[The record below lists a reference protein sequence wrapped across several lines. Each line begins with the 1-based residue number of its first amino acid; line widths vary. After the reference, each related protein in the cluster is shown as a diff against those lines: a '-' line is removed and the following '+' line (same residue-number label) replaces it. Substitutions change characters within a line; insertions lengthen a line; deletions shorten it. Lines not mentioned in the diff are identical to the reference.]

1 MTLRTSAATI
11 LTATRIAGDLDA
23 RRAAPERRPPLAPGL
38 SRAPTSS
45 VSSTRR
51 DHPRRMTSVR
61 DRGPTIAVSE
71 RLAGFLDRRAAVMS
85 TNRESK
91 PRIQLDRR
99 LLTGGAALVTLGGL
113 IGGVGMI
120 LAGVAFSSAAKQ
132 WVRGLDRPPSETA
145 KVVLG
150 RAKAATAAG
159 TKAWQSEAAVGR

>member
-1 MTLRTSAATI
+1 
-11 LTATRIAGDLDA
+11 
-23 RRAAPERRPPLAPGL
+23 
-38 SRAPTSS
+38 
-45 VSSTRR
+45 
-51 DHPRRMTSVR
+51 
-61 DRGPTIAVSE
+61 
-71 RLAGFLDRRAAVMS
+71 MS